1 MGYEFKTDINIEYP
15 FFTEMVGRLD
25 GTKGK
30 MLFNGR
36 EKYQV
41 RCPRCNK
48 RKAVMGYAK
57 TKDSFVLVCPV
68 DGCDLNGVVLHDL
81 IKRYGG
87 QEMFERWR
95 QARWMPT
102 YSEDWLPIKSRRKDD
117 PQHCSSKA

>member
-15 FFTEMVGRLD
+15 FFTEIVERLN

-48 RKAVMGYAK
+48 NKAVMGYAK

-68 DGCDLNGVVLHDL
+68 DECDLNGVILHDL

-87 QEMFERWR
+87 EEMFERWR
-95 QARWMPT
+95 QARWTPT
-102 YSEDWLPIKSRRKDD
+102 YSEDWFPIKNRK
-117 PQHCSSKA
+117 S

>member
-41 RCPRCNK
+41 RCSRCNK
-48 RKAVMGYAK
+48 KDAVTRYAK
-57 TKDSFVLVCPV
+57 TKDSFLLVLITS
-68 DGCDLNGVVLHDL
+68 DN
-81 IKRYGG
+81 
-87 QEMFERWR
+87 
-95 QARWMPT
+95 
-102 YSEDWLPIKSRRKDD
+102 
-117 PQHCSSKA
+117 

>member
-68 DGCDLNGVVLHDL
+68 NGCDLNGVVLHDL

-87 QEMFERWR
+87 EAMFERWR
-95 QARWMPT
+95 QARWTST
-102 YSEDWLPIKSRRKDD
+102 YTEDWLPIKSRKIPDQ
-117 PQHCSSKA
+117 PSECL

>member
-36 EKYQV
+36 ERYQV
-41 RCPRCNK
+41 RCPKCNK
-48 RKAVMGYAK
+48 NKAVMGYAK
-57 TKDSFVLVCPV
+57 TKNTFVLVCPV

-87 QEMFERWR
+87 EEMLGRWR
-95 QARWMPT
+95 RARWT
-102 YSEDWLPIKSRRKDD
+102 STCSEDWFPIKNRK
-117 PQHCSSKA
+117 S

>member
-48 RKAVMGYAK
+48 NKAVMGYAK

-68 DGCDLNGVVLHDL
+68 DECDLNGVILHNL

-87 QEMFERWR
+87 GEMFERWR
-95 QARWMPT
+95 QARWTPT
-102 YSEDWLPIKSRRKDD
+102 YTEDWLPIKNRRIPDQ
-117 PQHCSSKA
+117 PSECL

>member
-48 RKAVMGYAK
+48 NKAVMGYAK

-68 DGCDLNGVVLHDL
+68 DECDLNGVILHDL

-87 QEMFERWR
+87 EEMFERWR
-95 QARWMPT
+95 QARWTPAYT
-102 YSEDWLPIKSRRKDD
+102 EDWLPIKNRRIPDQ
-117 PQHCSSKA
+117 PSECL

>member
-48 RKAVMGYAK
+48 NKAVMGYAK

-68 DGCDLNGVVLHDL
+68 DECDLNGVVLHDL

-87 QEMFERWR
+87 EEMFGRWR
-95 QARWMPT
+95 KARWTST
-102 YSEDWLPIKSRRKDD
+102 YSEDWLPIKSRKIPDQ
-117 PQHCSSKA
+117 PSECL